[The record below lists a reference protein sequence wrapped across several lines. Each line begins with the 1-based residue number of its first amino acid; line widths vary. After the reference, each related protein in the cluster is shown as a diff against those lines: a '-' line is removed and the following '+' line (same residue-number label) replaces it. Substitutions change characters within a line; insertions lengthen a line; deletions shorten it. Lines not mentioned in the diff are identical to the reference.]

1 MRLCD
6 LDVQIEGTVIER
18 RVERLYA
25 QLERRDLR
33 LRPHVWLSSE
43 WFSPDGI
50 PGIAIPF
57 YLAHPRLMRLE
68 KKMMLEVEG
77 GAEEDCLRL
86 LRHEAG
92 HVISTAF
99 RLHRR
104 KPWREVFGPVG
115 KKYPTYYH
123 PQPFSR
129 EYVLHLPWW
138 YAQAHPAED
147 FAETFAVW
155 LQPRARWRQWYAD
168 WPALK
173 KLEFVDEL
181 MSDIAGERAPV
192 RSRKQVEPL
201 RHLRS
206 TLRQHYAR
214 KQRRY
219 AEDSPDFYDRD
230 LKRIFPTEPERNGSE
245 TAAAFLRRQKLQ
257 IRQAVAAWTD
267 ENHYMI
273 DQVLRD
279 MMRRSRDLKLR
290 RTRDESETRTD
301 VMLMVTVQT
310 MNYLH
315 GGRHRIAL

>member
-1 MRLCD
+1 
-6 LDVQIEGTVIER
+6 
-18 RVERLYA
+18 
-25 QLERRDLR
+25 
-33 LRPHVWLSSE
+33 
-43 WFSPDGI
+43 
-50 PGIAIPF
+50 
-57 YLAHPRLMRLE
+57 
-68 KKMMLEVEG
+68 MMLEVEG
-77 GAEEDCLRL
+77 GAEEDCMRL

-104 KPWREVFGPVG
+104 RPWREVFGPVG
-115 KKYPTYYH
+115 KKYPTYYQ
-123 PQPFSR
+123 PRPFSR
-129 EYVLHLPWW
+129 DYVLHLPWW

-155 LQPRARWRQWYAD
+155 LQPRARWRKWYAG

-181 MSDIAGERAPV
+181 MSDLAGERAPV

-201 RHLRS
+201 SQLKS
-206 TLRQHYAR
+206 TLAQHYRR

-219 AEDSPDFYDRD
+219 AEDAPDFYDRD
-230 LKRIFPTEPERNGSE
+230 LKRIFAAGPEHNGAE
-245 TAAAFLRRQKLQ
+245 TAAAFLRRQRNQ

-279 MMRRSRDLKLR
+279 MMRRSGDLKLR
-290 RTRDESETRTD
+290 RTRDEAETRTD